1 MRVSWW
7 EMRVR
12 SQPSD
17 AASSLRARG
26 TSRLAQVD
34 EDRRVR
40 LGQARRLGGVRD
52 HTGSDDLVGAL
63 EGGPEDDIVEHARIL
78 VRAAD
83 LVTRSLDQSAGEESA
98 FAVRDRAM
106 ADAVARLMDDDCG
119 EHADREGRRHH
130 GGDPGPSAMSS
141 WRGGSSRTAVRH
153 RCALSFVGRSP
164 QVRVQRWLLPF
175 EQE

>member
-12 SQPSD
+12 SEPSD
-17 AASSLRARG
+17 AASSLWAQG
-26 TSRLAQVD
+26 TSCLAQLD

-83 LVTRSLDQSAGEESA
+83 LVTRSLDRSAGEERA
-98 FAVRDRAM
+98 LAVRDRVM
-106 ADAVARLMDDDCG
+106 ADAVARLMDDDPTSRVMVWAHNGHLAKGAYGGRVTASHCSTRG
-119 EHADREGRRHH
+119 PHAAQAHVRRVEC
-130 GGDPGPSAMSS
+130 
-141 WRGGSSRTAVRH
+141 R
-153 RCALSFVGRSP
+153 
-164 QVRVQRWLLPF
+164 
-175 EQE
+175 

>member
-1 MRVSWW
+1 
-7 EMRVR
+7 MRVR

-17 AASSLRARG
+17 AASSLWAQG

-52 HTGSDDLVGAL
+52 RTGSDDLVGAL
-63 EGGPEDDIVEHARIL
+63 EGGPEDDIVERARIL

-106 ADAVARLMDDDCG
+106 ADAVVVRFTCF
-119 EHADREGRRHH
+119 R
-130 GGDPGPSAMSS
+130 PSN
-141 WRGGSSRTAVRH
+141 R
-153 RCALSFVGRSP
+153 
-164 QVRVQRWLLPF
+164 
-175 EQE
+175 

>member
-12 SQPSD
+12 SEPSD
-17 AASSLRARG
+17 AASSLWAQG
-26 TSRLAQVD
+26 TSCLAQVD

-83 LVTRSLDQSAGEESA
+83 LVTRSLDRSAGEERA
-98 FAVRDRAM
+98 LAVRDRVM
-106 ADAVARLMDDDCG
+106 ADAVARLMDDDPTSRVMVWAHNGHLAKGAYGGRVTASHCSTRG
-119 EHADREGRRHH
+119 PHAAQAHVRRVEC
-130 GGDPGPSAMSS
+130 
-141 WRGGSSRTAVRH
+141 R
-153 RCALSFVGRSP
+153 
-164 QVRVQRWLLPF
+164 
-175 EQE
+175 